1 MSELEFNEPAFDNA
15 GKTDLGEISEFI
27 KNLKLK
33 SVPIGGIDKA
43 SAIDALRELY
53 RMFTKVHEDT
63 TSQLAM
69 ERKTQQTLRRNEKD
83 LEQQISAL
91 KAENEAMAQ
100 TVKQQLEN
108 SNKAAELENDFRR
121 RESGM
126 QNELDALR
134 QKLKELEDE
143 SADLRRK
150 HQRELELAKAGAAE
164 KGETLEEIYL
174 DARRSRSE
182 MLEQAQKTAE
192 EILEKANQGA
202 DEQRRLAEQDVADKK
217 QLAGEIV
224 QQANENAA
232 QILKQA
238 ELEHEESRQRCEES
252 ERLAQKVV
260 NDAEAEAE
268 RIIESA
274 RTAYQQERKKYD
286 ELLVRLGSLRAKT
299 VQSIS
304 DDVAKLNELV
314 FNMSG
319 RGIETDA
326 LNSVELSSIDDV
338 SELDGECDA

>member
-182 MLEQAQKTAE
+182 MLEQAQK
-192 EILEKANQGA
+192 N
-202 DEQRRLAEQDVADKK
+202 
-217 QLAGEIV
+217 
-224 QQANENAA
+224 
-232 QILKQA
+232 
-238 ELEHEESRQRCEES
+238 SRGDSGKSKSGCR
-252 ERLAQKVV
+252 
-260 NDAEAEAE
+260 
-268 RIIESA
+268 
-274 RTAYQQERKKYD
+274 
-286 ELLVRLGSLRAKT
+286 RAKK
-299 VQSIS
+299 
-304 DDVAKLNELV
+304 A
-314 FNMSG
+314 
-319 RGIETDA
+319 
-326 LNSVELSSIDDV
+326 
-338 SELDGECDA
+338 C

>member
-1 MSELEFNEPAFDNA
+1 M
-15 GKTDLGEISEFI
+15 
-27 KNLKLK
+27 
-33 SVPIGGIDKA
+33 
-43 SAIDALRELY
+43 
-53 RMFTKVHEDT
+53 
-63 TSQLAM
+63 
-69 ERKTQQTLRRNEKD
+69 
-83 LEQQISAL
+83 
-91 KAENEAMAQ
+91 
-100 TVKQQLEN
+100 
-108 SNKAAELENDFRR
+108 
-121 RESGM
+121 
-126 QNELDALR
+126 
-134 QKLKELEDE
+134 
-143 SADLRRK
+143 
-150 HQRELELAKAGAAE
+150 
-164 KGETLEEIYL
+164 
-174 DARRSRSE
+174 
-182 MLEQAQKTAE
+182 
-192 EILEKANQGA
+192 
-202 DEQRRLAEQDVADKK
+202 ADKK